1 MRDVSHPA
9 ADDNK
14 LDNNRRQQPEGCDSC
29 LIKSVF
35 LSGRGVRRGALVQR
49 GRWRGQETER
59 DVADSA
65 ISQRMLG
72 GFFFHSGFK
81 CGDGEEFR
89 VKDWSF
95 ASSASPSVNFTT
107 EWIFLTTGNQV

>member
-1 MRDVSHPA
+1 MRDVSYPA

-35 LSGRGVRRGALVQR
+35 LSGRRVRRGALVQR
-49 GRWRGQETER
+49 GRWWGQETEQ

-72 GFFFHSGFK
+72 GF
-81 CGDGEEFR
+81 
-89 VKDWSF
+89 SF
-95 ASSASPSVNFTT
+95 IAVSNVEKEKS
-107 EWIFLTTGNQV
+107 